1 MPNLILLFYPTESQH
16 EVAGHQPKDFCQ
28 VSCELMSYV
37 CLFETQ
43 LDQCLSNAVDNCYSY
58 VYVLFFDDSLCWS
71 YNLNLWTWWWHVI
84 HLSIFSGE
92 DEEEVVYQDS
102 QVTQE
107 MLEEQ
112 LVRLLT
118 REVLD
123 LLSKYL
129 HPPLPFSNHH
139 L

>member
-1 MPNLILLFYPTESQH
+1 MTCLL
-16 EVAGHQPKDFCQ
+16 C
-28 VSCELMSYV
+28 
-37 CLFETQ
+37 
-43 LDQCLSNAVDNCYSY
+43 
-58 VYVLFFDDSLCWS
+58 
-71 YNLNLWTWWWHVI
+71 
-84 HLSIFSGE
+84 FSGE
-92 DEEEVVYQDS
+92 DEEEVVSQDS

-123 LLSKYL
+123 LLGK
-129 HPPLPFSNHH
+129 FQH